1 MMPPTGVSIMA
12 ADANGDFTATY
23 NGGTTALPAIIDSGV
38 DAYAFDDP
46 GIAVCSTGAFVGYY
60 CPAVAPYSVFAVNT
74 GAGAGGVSNTVSF
87 AIADP
92 NTFVANASAFVDLG
106 GGGGSTRFIWGMP
119 FFYGRKIYVA
129 IEQRVAGGA
138 TGPYYAY

>member
-1 MMPPTGVSIMA
+1 MA

-23 NGGTTALPAIIDSGV
+23 NGNTAVLPAMIDSGM
-38 DAYAFDDP
+38 DSYAYDDQTL
-46 GIAVCSTGAFVGYY
+46 AVCGSGAFVGYY
-60 CPAVAPYSVFAVNT
+60 CPAVSPLAVFAVNT
-74 GAGAGGVSNTVSF
+74 GAGRNGAVNTVQF

-92 NTFVANASAFVDLG
+92 NSFVANASAFSELG
-106 GGGGSTRFIWGMP
+106 GGRGSSRFTWGMP

-129 IEQRVAGGA
+129 LDQRAAGSV